1 MADNLPP
8 TETDTP
14 NTVTNISG
22 GVNVNAQ
29 GDVNI
34 GGDVVGRDKIT
45 QIITN
50 IFQGDSAQRDL
61 RNRRNMLERV
71 KNDWVKG
78 MLEKSLYHEV
88 ILDLGLEER
97 SDEVQHLWDMTLQMP
112 DRENRSLPAGTKIMQ
127 VFDDANHALLIL
139 GEPGSGKTTMLLE
152 LARDTIARAE
162 QDPTQPIPV
171 VFNLSSWSANPKKS
185 IVDWLVQELHDKYN
199 VSKKIAQ
206 PWIDNDD
213 LLLLLD
219 GLDEVKAVRREACA
233 KAINDFRNEHGQ
245 TQLAVCSRIAD
256 YQASAIQLKL
266 WGAILIQ
273 PLTTR
278 QIDDYLARAGD
289 ELAVVHEALR
299 YDTDLQV
306 VAQSPLML
314 SIIIMTYRETSGEAV
329 GGVTSKQL
337 DAIKDQRKHLLE
349 AYTRKMF
356 NRVSRNKNERY
367 PKEQTLHWLTWLAR
381 GLTQHEQS
389 GFFLDQLSPTWLPT
403 HQQRLHQRLNE
414 LVVHLGGGLILGLFI
429 GLVVALVT
437 NPISGWY
444 LGVIGGLLGG
454 LFIGRGT
461 KEFERPFTTL
471 SFSLKG
477 TLKGLVVGLRAG
489 LIIGLVAVFL
499 GALAYDLITGLGV
512 GLIFML
518 LIVVGSGAGGLRTVE
533 VRTRSTPNQVI
544 RQSMKI
550 TIFAGLFTWLVV
562 TLVFGLGL
570 MVALGGPSLENLRI
584 GLLIG
589 AVVGLFGGLEVGLF
603 FQGQAIISHFT
614 LRFILYRN
622 GKIPWNYVRF
632 LDYAAD
638 RIFLR
643 KVGGGYIFIHRM
655 LMEYFAALETE
666 PSASDKERSSQRGA

>member
-50 IFQGDSAQRDL
+50 IFQSDTAQRDA
-61 RNRRNMLERV
+61 RNRCNMLERV

-78 MLEKSLYHEV
+78 VLEKSLYHEV
-88 ILDLGLEER
+88 MLDLGLEER
-97 SDEVQHLWDMTLQMP
+97 PDEIQHPWDMTLQMP
-112 DRENRSLPAGTKIMQ
+112 ERENRALPPGTKIMR

-171 VFNLSSWSANPKKS
+171 VFNLSSWSVSPKLP
-185 IVDWLVQELHDKYN
+185 IADWLVKELHDKYG
-199 VSKKIAQ
+199 VHMKIAQ
-206 PWIDNDD
+206 PWIENDD

-219 GLDEVKAVRREACA
+219 GLDEVNAEYREACV
-233 KAINDFRNEHGQ
+233 KAINNFRNEHGQ
-245 TQLAVCSRIAD
+245 TQLVICSRITD
-256 YQASAIQLKL
+256 YEALTTQLKL
-266 WGAILIQ
+266 LEAVLIQ
-273 PLTTR
+273 ALTSE
-278 QIDDYLARAGD
+278 QIDEYLVGAGD
-289 ELAVVHEALR
+289 ERSALR
-299 YDTDLQV
+299 QALKYDTDLQV
-306 VAQSPLML
+306 MAQSPLML
-314 SIIIMTYRETSGEAV
+314 SIMIVAYREMFGEAI
-329 GGVTSKQL
+329 GGITRKQL
-337 DAIKDQRKHLLE
+337 ETIEDRRKHLLE
-349 AYTRKMF
+349 AYTQKMF
-356 NRVSRNKNERY
+356 SRVSRNKNERY
-367 PKEQTLHWLTWLAR
+367 PKEQTLPWLTWLAR
-381 GLTQHEQS
+381 GLTQHAQS
-389 GFFLDQLSPTWLPT
+389 GFFLDQLSPTWLST
-403 HQQRLHQRLNE
+403 HQQRLHRLFSGV
-414 LVVHLGGGLILGLFI
+414 VVHLGGGLILGLFI
-429 GLVVALVT
+429 GLIVALVT

-444 LGVIGGLLGG
+444 IGLIGGLLGG
-454 LFIGRGT
+454 LILGGTT

-471 SFSLKG
+471 SFSLKE
-477 TLKGLVVGLRAG
+477 TLKGLIVGLRAG
-489 LIIGLVAVFL
+489 LIIGLVGVFF
-499 GALAYDLITGLGV
+499 GALANGLTTGLGV
-512 GLIFML
+512 GLML
-518 LIVVGSGAGGLRTVE
+518 MGLIVVLGGTSGLRTVE

-544 RQSMKI
+544 RQSMKL

-562 TLVFGLGL
+562 ILVIGLGL
-570 MVALGGPSLENLRI
+570 MVGLGGPSLENLRI
-584 GLLIG
+584 GLLFG

-603 FQGQAIISHFT
+603 FQGQAIISHFI

-622 GKIPWNYVRF
+622 DKIPWNYVRF
-632 LDYAAD
+632 LDYAAE

-655 LMEYFAALETE
+655 LLEYFAELEKQSGT
-666 PSASDKERSSQRGA
+666 PSDK